1 MARQVARTRPPYAVL
16 DSSMAHHMRTS
27 GRSSI
32 LIPVAFLALAQPAF
46 AQTRDT
52 TPGYPIR
59 DAAVVASCRSCH
71 AQDSTGRM
79 TRISYLRKTPEG
91 WETLIRRMVTLNDA
105 KIEPE
110 AARNVLKYLANH
122 QGLAPEEARPGRFD
136 AERRMIDYSYPGDR
150 GTEDTCRAC
159 HSMGRV
165 IAAAHPRR
173 VGSAG
178 CNALGV
184 LSRRGQPGLPAWW
197 TAWTR
202 RRCNTSHGR
211 CHSTF
216 TTAFPLTTPDWTAWS
231 ATMRPPRI
239 EGSWLIAGTQPGKG
253 AFYGTMTIARAGQ
266 AEDEFTTN
274 AIYTFVDGGAKVT
287 REGRA
292 VVYTGYQWRGSSN
305 EQGKQEKWREVM
317 MVEPGWSSLSGRWFT
332 GEYDEFGMDVTLTR
346 ASAAVSVAGA
356 SPRALRRGGGAQE
369 VKLYGVNL
377 PGSAAAA
384 MIDFGPGVRVER
396 VVNATPDVLTLSVNV
411 DANAAYGARDLFV
424 SGALLRRAVVVYDSV
439 SRIKVTPLAGM
450 ARVGGIVFPKQFQQ
464 FEVVAMHNGVDGR
477 PDTPDD
483 LELGPVPV
491 TWNLEEYG
499 ATYDDD
505 DIKFVGQLD
514 KNGFFTPAD
523 DGPNPKRSNNR
534 NNIGDVWVVATH
546 TPAGAGA
553 RPIRGRA
560 HLVVTVPLYMRWEPW
575 RIAER

>member
-1 MARQVARTRPPYAVL
+1 
-16 DSSMAHHMRTS
+16 MRTS

-32 LIPVAFLALAQPAF
+32 LIPVALLALAQPAA
-46 AQTRDT
+46 AQMRDT

-91 WETLIRRMVTLNDA
+91 WETSIRRMVTLNDA

-110 AARNVLKYLANH
+110 AARNVLKYLANN

-136 AERRMIDYSYPGDR
+136 AERRMIDYTYPGDR

-165 IAAAHPRR
+165 LSQRR
-173 VGSAG
+173 TREEWGLLVAMHRGFYP
-178 CNALGV
+178 GV
-184 LSRRGQPGLPAWW
+184 DNQGFRRGGPPGPGGDATHPMDAAIRHL
-197 TAWTR
+197 
-202 RRCNTSHGR
+202 S
-211 CHSTF
+211 
-216 TTAFPLTTPDWTAWS
+216 TAFPLTTPDWTAWS

-239 EGSWLIAGTQPGKG
+239 EGSWLISGTQPGKG
-253 AFYGTMTIARAGQ
+253 AFYGTLTVARAGQ
-266 AEDEFTTN
+266 SDDEFTTN
-274 AIYTFVDGGAKVT
+274 ATYTFVDGGARVT

-292 VVYTGYQWRGSSN
+292 VVYTGFQWRGSSN

-317 MVEPGWSSLSGRWFT
+317 MVEPGWSSMSGRWFT

-377 PGSAAAA
+377 PGSAAAGT
-384 MIDFGPGVRVER
+384 IDFGPGVRVER
-396 VVNATPDVLTLSVNV
+396 VISATPDVLTLSVNV

-424 SGALLRRAVVVYDSV
+424 SGASLRRAVVVYDTV

-450 ARVGGIVFPKQFQQ
+450 GRVGGIVFPKQFQQ
-464 FEVVAMHNGVDGR
+464 FEVVAMHDGVDGR

-491 TWNLEEYG
+491 TWTVEEYG

-523 DGPNPKRSNNR
+523 DGPNPKRSGNR
-534 NNIGDVWVVATH
+534 NNIGDVWIVATH
-546 TPAGAGA
+546 TPAHAGA
-553 RPIRGRA
+553 RPLRGRA

-575 RIAER
+575 RVVER

>member
-1 MARQVARTRPPYAVL
+1 
-16 DSSMAHHMRTS
+16 MRTS

-32 LIPVAFLALAQPAF
+32 LIPVAFLALAQPAV
-46 AQTRDT
+46 AQMRDT

-91 WETLIRRMVTLNDA
+91 WETSIRRMVTLNDA
-105 KIEPE
+105 KIQPE
-110 AARNVLKYLANH
+110 AARNVLKYLANN

-136 AERRMIDYSYPGDR
+136 AERRMIDYTYPGDR

-165 IAAAHPRR
+165 LSQRR
-173 VGSAG
+173 TREEWGLLVAMHRGFYP
-178 CNALGV
+178 GV
-184 LSRRGQPGLPAWW
+184 DNQGFRRGGPPGPGGDATHPMDAAIRHL
-197 TAWTR
+197 
-202 RRCNTSHGR
+202 S
-211 CHSTF
+211 
-216 TTAFPLTTPDWTAWS
+216 TAFPLTTPDWTAWS

-239 EGSWLIAGTQPGKG
+239 EGSWLISGTQPGMG
-253 AFYGTMTIARAGQ
+253 AFYGTLTVARAGQ
-266 AEDEFTTN
+266 SDDEFTTN
-274 AIYTFVDGGAKVT
+274 ATYTFVDGGARVT

-292 VVYTGYQWRGSSN
+292 VVYTGFQWRGSSN

-317 MVEPGWSSLSGRWFT
+317 MVEPGWSSMSGRWFT

-384 MIDFGPGVRVER
+384 AIDFGPGVRVER
-396 VVNATPDVLTLSVNV
+396 VVSATPDVLTLSVNV

-424 SGALLRRAVVVYDSV
+424 SGASLRRAVVVYDTV

-464 FEVVAMHNGVDGR
+464 FEVVAMHDGVDGR

-483 LELGPVPV
+483 LELGTVPV
-491 TWNLEEYG
+491 TWTVEEYG

-523 DGPNPKRSNNR
+523 DGPNPKRSGNR
-534 NNIGDVWVVATH
+534 NNIGDVWIVATH
-546 TPAGAGA
+546 TPARAGA
-553 RPIRGRA
+553 RPLRGRA

-575 RIAER
+575 RVVER

>member
-1 MARQVARTRPPYAVL
+1 
-16 DSSMAHHMRTS
+16 MRTS

-32 LIPVAFLALAQPAF
+32 LIPVALLALAQPAA
-46 AQTRDT
+46 AQMRDT

-91 WETLIRRMVTLNDA
+91 WETSIRRMVTLNDA

-110 AARNVLKYLANH
+110 AARNVLKYLANN

-136 AERRMIDYSYPGDR
+136 AERRMIDYTYPGDR

-165 IAAAHPRR
+165 LSQRR
-173 VGSAG
+173 TREEWGLLVAMHRGFYP
-178 CNALGV
+178 GV
-184 LSRRGQPGLPAWW
+184 DNQGFRRGGPPGPGGDATHPMDAAIRHL
-197 TAWTR
+197 
-202 RRCNTSHGR
+202 S
-211 CHSTF
+211 
-216 TTAFPLTTPDWTAWS
+216 TAFPLTTPDWTAWS

-239 EGSWLIAGTQPGKG
+239 EGSWLISGTQPGKG
-253 AFYGTMTIARAGQ
+253 AFYGTLTVARAGQ
-266 AEDEFTTN
+266 SDDEFTTN
-274 AIYTFVDGGAKVT
+274 ATYTFVDGGARVT

-292 VVYTGYQWRGSSN
+292 VVYTGFQWRGSSN

-317 MVEPGWSSLSGRWFT
+317 MVEPGWSSMSGRWFT

-377 PGSAAAA
+377 PGSAAAGT
-384 MIDFGPGVRVER
+384 IDFGPGVRVER
-396 VVNATPDVLTLSVNV
+396 VISATPDVLTLSVNV

-424 SGALLRRAVVVYDSV
+424 SGASLRRAVVVYDTV

-464 FEVVAMHNGVDGR
+464 FEVVAMHDGVDGR

-491 TWNLEEYG
+491 TWTVEEYG

-523 DGPNPKRSNNR
+523 DGPNPKRSGNR
-534 NNIGDVWVVATH
+534 NNIGDVWIVATH
-546 TPAGAGA
+546 TPAHAGA
-553 RPIRGRA
+553 RPLRGRA

-575 RIAER
+575 RVVER